1 MWVLENFAP
10 EVVAGRRGAPWACSG
25 RKGLCHLLLTSQLR
39 SDCQTE
45 MFFANTVGYCE
56 FIQKNVQ
63 EKAGVCSKINDVKKY
78 LDP

>member
-1 MWVLENFAP
+1 
-10 EVVAGRRGAPWACSG
+10 
-25 RKGLCHLLLTSQLR
+25 
-39 SDCQTE
+39 